1 MRKTLTLLIVLYLMP
16 LLVSGAVIK
25 GSVYDLSLEK
35 INGAVIDVDSSPK
48 QQIISKDG
56 SYNFTLQQG
65 TYTITAK
72 QLKNGKLIA
81 NSSEKIAVNQ
91 EGEFNLDIILLP
103 VFEEIGAGDID
114 LSPKDFEQQDEIPIF
129 TIIGFILVGIIFL
142 IIFVKL
148 RQIRKEKPKEVVRE
162 IVREIPKIEVVK
174 EVIKEVKTGKLPQDL
189 EKAIEIIK
197 SQGGRTTQK
206 EIRKEMNLSE
216 AKISLMM
223 DDLENRGLIKKIKR
237 GRGNVIILS

>member
-1 MRKTLTLLIVLYLMP
+1 MRTVLTFLIVLYIIP
-16 LLVSGAVIK
+16 ILVSGAVIR

-35 INGAVIDVDSSPK
+35 INGTVVYVDSSPK

-65 TYTITAK
+65 TYTITAN
-72 QLKNGKLIA
+72 QLKDGKLVS
-81 NSSEKIAVNQ
+81 NSSEKITVNQ

-103 VFEEIGAGDID
+103 VFEDIGAGDIG
-114 LSPKDFEQQDEIPIF
+114 LSPKDFEQQDGIPIF

-142 IIFVKL
+142 IVFVKL
-148 RQIRKEKPKEVVRE
+148 RQIRKEKPREVIRE
-162 IVREIPKIEVVK
+162 VPKIEVIKEVVK
-174 EVIKEVKTGKLPQDL
+174 EVREVKTEKLPEDL
-189 EKAIEIIK
+189 EKALDIIK
-197 SQGGRTTQK
+197 RNSGRTTQK

-223 DDLENRGLIKKIKR
+223 DDLESRGLIKKIKK
-237 GRGNVIILS
+237 GRGNLIILN